1 MSPLED
7 RLRHLLQS
15 LLTRFGG
22 AVEFWTVACTSRGDL
37 GDPNQSVDAQWAALF
52 TDVHDVRVLLAEL
65 PYEPQP
71 VVHEQ
76 VARLMNLCSDLRD
89 LFDTFLRVEA
99 ADPDRAEAA
108 VARLANLW
116 KEARLRVAL
125 LAATLPLSAP
135 LPGITLEQEAYYQG
149 ILDGLF
155 DRLTAANP

>member
-15 LLTRFGG
+15 VIARVGG
-22 AVEFWTVACTSRGDL
+22 AIEFWTVACMSRGDF
-37 GDPNQSVDAQWAALF
+37 GDPNQFVDAQWSTLF
-52 TDVHDVRVLLAEL
+52 NDVHEVRTLLSQL

-76 VARLMNLCSDLRD
+76 LARLMNLCSDLRD
-89 LFDTFLRVEA
+89 LFDTFLKAEEFEPA
-99 ADPDRAEAA
+99 QTEAA
-108 VARLANLW
+108 VARLTQLW
-116 KEARLRVAL
+116 KEVRLRVSL

-155 DRLTAANP
+155 DRFTTTN